1 MRNSKTNWKVEMWEI
16 LTGKLCS
23 RKPTFQN
30 KVCGHSV
37 ELLPNTQ
44 LPFFFFLTL
53 LLTKMTY
60 CHNLENNSVRL
71 CTGLKKI
78 DIIKRIY
85 SYNYS
90 VSMDRTF
97 NLHLYCKPP
106 LYIKTSLFIMHTFIN
121 GKKRHTD
128 ICKFPWRW
136 RTI

>member
-30 KVCGHSV
+30 EVCGNSV

-44 LPFFFFLTL
+44 LLFFFST

-97 NLHLYCKPP
+97 NLHLYYKSP
-106 LYIKTSLFIMHTFIN
+106 LYIKTSYTPCEPGSPNLTTSNWLSFLFKSIM
-121 GKKRHTD
+121 
-128 ICKFPWRW
+128 PWY
-136 RTI
+136 I